1 MNIEADS
8 EPLPCGRLFVTYVS
22 PADVDE
28 RAIRET
34 LQADNSGIE
43 PADVAE
49 VLARAKAETI
59 SRQRP
64 DALVIGAIC
73 CVGVCV

>member
-1 MNIEADS
+1 MLDAAGLTFD
-8 EPLPCGRLFVTYVS
+8 VA

-34 LQADNSGIE
+34 LQADDSGID

-64 DALVIGAIC
+64 DALVIGADQVLALGDEIFE
-73 CVGVCV
+73 